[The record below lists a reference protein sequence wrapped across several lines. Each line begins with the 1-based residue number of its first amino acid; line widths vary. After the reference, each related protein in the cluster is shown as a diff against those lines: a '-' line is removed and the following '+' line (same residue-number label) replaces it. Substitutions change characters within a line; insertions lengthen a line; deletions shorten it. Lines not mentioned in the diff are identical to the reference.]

1 MNPREA
7 SAYMVLPTS
16 SLAKLRLYGGGP
28 TYTKVNKRVIY
39 RTDWCDAWMEEKARL
54 MVSNETP

>member
-1 MNPREA
+1 
-7 SAYMVLPTS
+7 MVLPTS